1 MRLCSICDNKMTGGT
16 WCSTCKRFVKTYEI
30 NDEIHI
36 NESHILG
43 KDAGCDYHTPNQKPI
58 STAVPQNRTA
68 NTNYNRTTNTNNT
81 GTVNHT
87 ATTTTR
93 TTAATTEA
101 QQKAAKRTKRVV
113 LLIVLIWI
121 GMTVLPI
128 LITALSALD
137 GFDLSKI
144 FSELKNKATNQETQ
158 IEADP
163 SKVTKDLA
171 SWKSFCE
178 SMGIESVKNLLP
190 DSYKREEEG
199 VVYYF
204 VPKDLSRKGRTSC
217 DYYHF
222 KKNLTSLKEGLVDA
236 YKSSIRYSEV
246 YSDVEDNYLYVDKNG
261 NCSAVFDTTYLY
273 ELGDTEVYVSI
284 DTVMEEIHQ
293 VAFYSDDDESMG
305 ETAYILLSI
314 LASTGDWTQEELT
327 ENIASATENLLAS
340 LANEEIGYEIL
351 LSSDNF
357 VLELDVQRVDD
368 AANRALYLYPTA
380 EEQ

>member
-58 STAVPQNRTA
+58 STAVPQSRPTHTVSTQTTA
-68 NTNYNRTTNTNNT
+68 NRTTA
-81 GTVNHT
+81 GQST
-87 ATTTTR
+87 AGQNANSAQAR
-93 TTAATTEA
+93 EA
-101 QQKAAKRTKRVV
+101 VAKRTKRVV
-113 LLIVLIWI
+113 VLIIVAWI
-121 GMTVLPI
+121 LMTVLPI

-144 FSELKNKATNQETQ
+144 FSEFQNKATNQETQ
-158 IEADP
+158 IETDP

-222 KKNLTSLKEGLVDA
+222 KKNLTTLKEGLVDA

-273 ELGDTEVYVSI
+273 ELGETEVYVSI

-305 ETAYILLSI
+305 ETAYILLGI

-357 VLELDVQRVDD
+357 VLELDVQRMDD